1 MVDLDNV
8 STASGEASISSS
20 GNNNN
25 NNNQTPKPT
34 KKKRNL
40 PGMPGTNLSKFIF
53 FLLFFN

>member
-20 GNNNN
+20 GNN

-53 FLLFFN
+53 FTFFLIN

>member
-20 GNNNN
+20 GNNNI
-25 NNNQTPKPT
+25 QSPIPKPT

-40 PGMPGTNLSKFIF
+40 PGMPGTN
-53 FLLFFN
+53 

>member
-20 GNNNN
+20 GN

-53 FLLFFN
+53 FFTFFLTN